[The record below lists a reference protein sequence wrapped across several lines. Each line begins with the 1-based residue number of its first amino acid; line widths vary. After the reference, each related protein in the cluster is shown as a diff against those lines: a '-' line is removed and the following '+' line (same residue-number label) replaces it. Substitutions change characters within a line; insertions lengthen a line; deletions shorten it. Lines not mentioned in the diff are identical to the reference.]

1 MESMTLEE
9 KIQYWIEISEYDL
22 ETAKSLMQVK
32 RYLYVGFMCHQAIE
46 KIIKGYYFKVHQK
59 TPPYSHNLPTLS
71 EESGIYAEMSGEYKD
86 FLDFLTPLNVKARY
100 PSYKKK
106 VLEILDEN
114 RCKEILIKTEE
125 LYSWIKEKLLT
136 K

>member
-1 MESMTLEE
+1 MESMTPEE

-22 ETAKSLMQVK
+22 ETAKSLIQVK
-32 RYLYVGFMCHQAIE
+32 RYLYVGFMCHQSIE
-46 KIIKGYYFKVHQK
+46 KILKGYYFKALQK
-59 TPPYSHNLPTLS
+59 TPPYSHNLSTLA
-71 EESGIYAEMSGEYKD
+71 EESGIYAEMSDEYKD

-100 PSYKKK
+100 PAYKKK

-125 LYSWIKEKLLT
+125 LHLWIKKKLSI

>member
-1 MESMTLEE
+1 MESMTPEE
-9 KIQYWIEISEYDL
+9 KIQYWIEISSYDL

-46 KIIKGYYFKVHQK
+46 KILKGYYFKVHQK

-71 EESGIYAEMSGEYKD
+71 EASGIYAEMSDEYKD

-125 LYSWIKEKLLT
+125 LYLWIKEKLST